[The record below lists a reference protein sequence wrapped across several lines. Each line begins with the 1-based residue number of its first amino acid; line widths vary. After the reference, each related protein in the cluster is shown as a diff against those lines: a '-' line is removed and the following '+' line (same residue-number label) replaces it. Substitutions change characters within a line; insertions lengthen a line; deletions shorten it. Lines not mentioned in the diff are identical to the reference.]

1 MKIEVLRVIVKF
13 DDDGFSHD
21 RMVDQKL
28 SILSLYS
35 WSQPLQEYNVT
46 RQGKGE
52 VVWGISHIIMPGLV
66 ATSLRK

>member
-13 DDDGFSHD
+13 DDDGSSHD

-35 WSQPLQEYNVT
+35 WSQPLHGKARGYNV
-46 RQGKGE
+46 RGG
-52 VVWGISHIIMPGLV
+52 VGD
-66 ATSLRK
+66 